1 LRRIKTFI
9 EIGTCDFDT
18 CQPLADRGWDGIMIE
33 PNPKA
38 FKNMNRVM
46 EDYDNIVTLNC
57 AVSDYDGMIKI
68 GLSKQNYPDKAIRG
82 MSSIV
87 DENHKGGRI
96 FEYETWSKEEYL
108 DEIIEV
114 PCKRLDTII
123 YENQIETI
131 DFLKIDVEGHEMN
144 ILEDYTWDV
153 KPTFIKLEHKHI
165 DDIKAVGLLQ
175 DMGYLTWTERE
186 DIYAIR

>member
-1 LRRIKTFI
+1 MKTFI

-18 CQPLADRGWDGIMIE
+18 CQQLANNGWQGIMIE
-33 PNPKA
+33 PNPEPFENMDKA
-38 FKNMNRVM
+38 MS
-46 EDYDNIVTLNC
+46 EYDNVIRLQC
-57 AVSDYDGMIKI
+57 AVSDYDGSIALGI
-68 GLSKQNYPDKAIRG
+68 SKPDHHDKAVRG

-87 DENHKGGRI
+87 ADNHKGGRI
-96 FEYETWSKEEYL
+96 FEYESWSKEEYL
-108 DEIIEV
+108 SKVMDV

-123 YENQIETI
+123 YEHQITQI

>member
-1 LRRIKTFI
+1 
-9 EIGTCDFDT
+9 
-18 CQPLADRGWDGIMIE
+18 
-33 PNPKA
+33 
-38 FKNMNRVM
+38 
-46 EDYDNIVTLNC
+46 
-57 AVSDYDGMIKI
+57 
-68 GLSKQNYPDKAIRG
+68 

-87 DENHKGGRI
+87 ADNHKGGRI
-96 FEYETWSKEEYL
+96 FEYESWSKEEYL
-108 DEIIEV
+108 SKVIDV

-123 YENQIETI
+123 YEHQITQI

>member
-1 LRRIKTFI
+1 MKTFI

-18 CQPLADRGWDGIMIE
+18 CQKLANNGWQGIMVE
-33 PNPKA
+33 PNPQA

-46 EDYDNIVTLNC
+46 EEYDNVITLPY
-57 AVSDYDGMIKI
+57 AVSDYDGMIEF
-68 GLSKQNYPDKAIRG
+68 GVSKQDHTDRAVRG

-87 DENHKGGRI
+87 ADNHKGGRI
-96 FEYETWSKEEYL
+96 FEYETWSKQEFL
-108 DEIIEV
+108 DKVIEV

-123 YENQIETI
+123 YENEVRTI

-144 ILEDYTWDV
+144 IIEDYTWDV
-153 KPTFIKLEHKHI
+153 KPTFIKMEHKHI
-165 DDIKAVGLLQ
+165 DDIKAVDILQ
-175 DMGYLTWTERE
+175 SQGYLTWTERE